1 MKINVLKST
10 NRIIAFGVFA
20 ISFVF
25 YLLTLSKTV
34 VFWDVGEFCAAGYL
48 LQVPHP
54 PGAPLFLLVL
64 HLASMLPSAADLAMR
79 MHLVS
84 GVSSALAVMF
94 TYLTTVKLVTMMRGK
109 PDTTAEKIINY
120 GSSVIA
126 AFALGFGFSFWFNAV
141 EAEVYAT
148 GALFSV
154 LILWIAVRWWE
165 RADTPQN
172 EEYLF
177 LVAYLIGLSVGI
189 HLGAVLMLF
198 GVLMLVY
205 FRRTF
210 IEEKSKSFGITAGS
224 LALFGTILMF
234 LGENEMLGWLGV
246 MVLIALVF
254 VVANYMSFRKFSAML
269 ALAVGIFFIIY
280 KGIVMGFPELLDVQV
295 GESRSIGSIVWQM
308 IPFILVLGAI
318 YGVYWAHRTKH
329 KIIHLACVSFLLI
342 VLGYS
347 TYTLV
352 LVRANVPNM
361 PMNENQPDDLAGL
374 VRYISREQYG
384 SQPLLMPRR
393 WSQEPQHQGI
403 YSNYKTDT
411 EFMWK
416 YQIDHMFNRYME
428 WNFIGR
434 NGDEQD
440 GGIQWSYTFGIP
452 FFLGL
457 LGMYYH
463 FRKDWKIAITMFT
476 LFVIGGV
483 ILALYQNQ
491 QQPQPRERDY
501 FYVGAYF
508 VFAIWVGIGVVAVID
523 VLHSVLKKTAASS
536 GIAMACV
543 GLFTVGV
550 PVNLARQNYYISN
563 RTGNYIA
570 WDYSYNI
577 LQSCPPDAI
586 LFTNGD
592 NDTFPLWYLQD
603 VEGVRRDVRIVNLSL
618 VNTEWYI
625 KQLKNNS
632 PHGAKPVAISFTDDE
647 INELQHIRWETKE
660 MSIPISSDAIQRYS
674 VPDVEQMYG
683 VIDSAIIKSGEIK
696 FSLEP
701 TMDYGDIKAI
711 RIQDIM
717 VYDIIRSNNWKR
729 PVIFAVTVSPDS
741 KIGLDNYCWY
751 QGLGWEL
758 RPIVVPNGGEG
769 IDLPILE
776 KQVMTEVTTPSTTPA
791 YGYRYRN
798 LDNTHIFYDENQK
811 RMVQNYRTAFLRLAI
826 EYSQTNNDNAK
837 ANQALERMEKVLPRN
852 VIPMDWRLMGD
863 VRVLCARLGNQKLA
877 DSYAE
882 DLIAKCKEIIAN
894 NEGEMGGYY
903 NPYRILLEVYNDR
916 KEFQNSLDLL
926 NTMKLQR
933 PGDKS
938 IESQI
943 RTIESQLAAQKRMPA
958 NDSAK

>member
-1 MKINVLKST
+1 
-10 NRIIAFGVFA
+10 
-20 ISFVF
+20 
-25 YLLTLSKTV
+25 
-34 VFWDVGEFCAAGYL
+34 
-48 LQVPHP
+48 
-54 PGAPLFLLVL
+54 
-64 HLASMLPSAADLAMR
+64 
-79 MHLVS
+79 
-84 GVSSALAVMF
+84 
-94 TYLTTVKLVTMMRGK
+94 
-109 PDTTAEKIINY
+109 
-120 GSSVIA
+120 
-126 AFALGFGFSFWFNAV
+126 
-141 EAEVYAT
+141 
-148 GALFSV
+148 
-154 LILWIAVRWWE
+154 
-165 RADTPQN
+165 
-172 EEYLF
+172 
-177 LVAYLIGLSVGI
+177 
-189 HLGAVLMLF
+189 
-198 GVLMLVY
+198 
-205 FRRTF
+205 
-210 IEEKSKSFGITAGS
+210 
-224 LALFGTILMF
+224 
-234 LGENEMLGWLGV
+234 
-246 MVLIALVF
+246 
-254 VVANYMSFRKFSAML
+254 
-269 ALAVGIFFIIY
+269 
-280 KGIVMGFPELLDVQV
+280 
-295 GESRSIGSIVWQM
+295 
-308 IPFILVLGAI
+308 
-318 YGVYWAHRTKH
+318 
-329 KIIHLACVSFLLI
+329 
-342 VLGYS
+342 
-347 TYTLV
+347 
-352 LVRANVPNM
+352 
-361 PMNENQPDDLAGL
+361 
-374 VRYISREQYG
+374 
-384 SQPLLMPRR
+384 
-393 WSQEPQHQGI
+393 
-403 YSNYKTDT
+403 
-411 EFMWK
+411 
-416 YQIDHMFNRYME
+416 
-428 WNFIGR
+428 
-434 NGDEQD
+434 
-440 GGIQWSYTFGIP
+440 
-452 FFLGL
+452 
-457 LGMYYH
+457 
-463 FRKDWKIAITMFT
+463 
-476 LFVIGGV
+476 
-483 ILALYQNQ
+483 
-491 QQPQPRERDY
+491 
-501 FYVGAYF
+501 
-508 VFAIWVGIGVVAVID
+508 
-523 VLHSVLKKTAASS
+523 
-536 GIAMACV
+536 
-543 GLFTVGV
+543 
-550 PVNLARQNYYISN
+550 
-563 RTGNYIA
+563 
-570 WDYSYNI
+570 
-577 LQSCPPDAI
+577 
-586 LFTNGD
+586 
-592 NDTFPLWYLQD
+592 
-603 VEGVRRDVRIVNLSL
+603 L
-618 VNTEWYI
+618 VNTELYI